1 MIVLVIF
8 FSYRVIQNLRMVY
21 QAGWKIVPPF
31 YGLFRAGFTIVT
43 IVVSYNYKINPTD
56 NNLVGWV
63 ISAFITTC
71 TATFVDVKADWGF
84 LN

>member
-8 FSYRVIQNLRMVY
+8 FSYRVIQNLKWFIKQDGRSFLHFMDY
-21 QAGWKIVPPF
+21 
-31 YGLFRAGFTIVT
+31 LEHGFTIVT
-43 IVVSYNYKINPTD
+43 VVVSYNYKINPTN
-56 NNLVGWV
+56 NNLVGWI